1 MEKMHMSEPD
11 GEHIDAVI
19 EVTDAE
25 FDALVKESEL
35 PILVDFY
42 ADWCGPCGA
51 MAPVLEQIAVEMASE
66 VSVVKI
72 DTEVQRGVM
81 EAMNVRSLP
90 TLILFRGTQVI
101 GQKVGALPPH
111 ELRRWLE
118 QSLRPKKGWLARLF
132 GK

>member
-1 MEKMHMSEPD
+1 MSEPD

-25 FDALVKESEL
+25 FDTLVKESEL

-118 QSLRPKKGWLARLF
+118 QSLRPKKGWLDRLF